1 MKKSIIIVAIAALA
15 LVSCHQPTEIQNVI
29 EALSEMADAWS
40 FLE

>member
-1 MKKSIIIVAIAALA
+1 MKKSILDKW
-15 LVSCHQPTEIQNVI
+15 QPTEIQNVI